1 MYMSHTQSMEVHGKS
16 TYSNDSHGM
25 VEGNGVK
32 IGFDKVDGSRPVQ
45 WPDDAGAKRGWHLDL
60 QLDDRND
67 ATKHLSALGVG
78 QPDFQ
83 AGPGRWRELLDPDEK
98 SFCVSPSSV
107 ASP

>member
-45 WPDDAGAKRGWHLDL
+45 WPDDAGAKRFHLDL